1 MKRIFSLLLVV
12 IIALSSW
19 AQAPQKMSYQ
29 AVVRNASNN
38 PVVSSAI
45 GMKISILQGSA
56 SGTVVYAE
64 TQNVTT
70 NANGLVSIEIGTGTL
85 VSGNFT
91 TIDWSAGTYFIKTE
105 TDPTGGTSYTISGTS
120 QLMSVPYALHAKT
133 AQSITGTITETDPLY
148 SASVAKKVTAA
159 DTTKWTTAFGWG
171 NHATQSY
178 VKNTSPTVSGNMMT
192 YDGSNWISKKLTLGV
207 SGNVNPTPIDN
218 MQPYLV
224 LNYCI
229 ALQGIYPSRNSAEPY
244 IGEIDLFPYNFAP
257 YGYASCNGQI
267 MSIAQNT
274 ALFSLLGTFYG
285 GNGQTTFGLPN
296 LAGRVAIGQGISG
309 SAYITNRQIGEMGG
323 TETITIINSNLPMHT
338 HTIVYE

>member
-1 MKRIFSLLLVV
+1 MKRIFSLLIVV

-38 PVVSSAI
+38 PVISSAV

-64 TQNVTT
+64 TQTATT
-70 NANGLVSIEIGTGTL
+70 NANGLVSLEIGTGTL
-85 VSGNFT
+85 VSGNFA

-133 AQSITGTITETDPLY
+133 AESITGTITETDPLY
-148 SASVAKKVTAA
+148 RASVAKSVTVA
-159 DTTKWTTAFGWG
+159 DTVKWTNAFGWG

-178 VKNTSPTVSGNMMT
+178 VKNTSTTVSGNMMT
-192 YDGSNWISKKLTLGV
+192 YDGTNWVSKNLKITGGGSASPITL
-207 SGNVNPTPIDN
+207 NN
-218 MQPYLV
+218 MQPYQV

-229 ALQGIYPSRNSAEPY
+229 ALQGIYPSRDAMEPY

-257 YGYASCNGQI
+257 RGYASCNGQI

-274 ALFSLLGTFYG
+274 ALFSLLGTYYG
-285 GNGQTTFGLPN
+285 GDGQTTFGLPD
-296 LAGRVAIGQGISG
+296 LTGRVAIGQGSG
-309 SAYITNRQIGEMGG
+309 VGLTPHYVGEKGG
-323 TETITIINSNLPMHT
+323 SESMTITNSNLPAHT
-338 HTIVYE
+338 HTVVYE